1 MDNENR
7 YDPYYKARMDRQAI
21 GEQIKKTK
29 WYDIPGHLGNAGLAI
44 GSGLN
49 ILYSNSWFDPRNYQY
64 GDYVPEDT
72 DRKINLKNALV
83 SDVKN
88 YIERYDIDENGKVVH
103 KNPFKSLT
111 DSFDTQSV
119 GASDAQTI
127 RGMSGTTRALV
138 INFNREIVSM
148 PTTINANDV
157 EDIKQQ
163 LEPAIEDMIVR
174 GLTIALNNSTRMI

>member
-1 MDNENR
+1 MMFQSR
-7 YDPYYKARMDRQAI
+7 YR
-21 GEQIKKTK
+21 
-29 WYDIPGHLGNAGLAI
+29 IPGFDKYKVQRDYSKEAI
-44 GSGLN
+44 VESEKL
-49 ILYSNSWFDPRNYQY
+49 L
-64 GDYVPEDT
+64 PE
-72 DRKINLKNALV
+72 
-83 SDVKN
+83 
-88 YIERYDIDENGKVVH
+88 IEAKGEDSI
-103 KNPFKSLT
+103 KSLT

>member
-1 MDNENR
+1 MPISLSSHKNNITAVDKHAQEVL
-7 YDPYYKARMDRQAI
+7 DRTQSI
-21 GEQIKKTK
+21 IKQ
-29 WYDIPGHLGNAGLAI
+29 
-44 GSGLN
+44 
-49 ILYSNSWFDPRNYQY
+49 F
-64 GDYVPEDT
+64 
-72 DRKINLKNALV
+72 
-83 SDVKN
+83 KN
-88 YIERYDIDENGKVVH
+88 YNTSDDSI
-103 KNPFKSLT
+103 KSLT

-119 GASDAQTI
+119 VASDAQTI

>member
-1 MDNENR
+1 MAKIGFFERPRVGFNGV
-7 YDPYYKARMDRQAI
+7 PYKISPSETKDLEKAQEDFNNAI
-21 GEQIKKTK
+21 KGWEIPNKHPDDYIKP
-29 WYDIPGHLGNAGLAI
+29 I
-44 GSGLN
+44 
-49 ILYSNSWFDPRNYQY
+49 
-64 GDYVPEDT
+64 
-72 DRKINLKNALV
+72 
-83 SDVKN
+83 
-88 YIERYDIDENGKVVH
+88 
-103 KNPFKSLT
+103 T

>member
-1 MDNENR
+1 MGKFQDKYNNNKYAKQLDKEIR
-7 YDPYYKARMDRQAI
+7 PLLAKEYDQS
-21 GEQIKKTK
+21 
-29 WYDIPGHLGNAGLAI
+29 GN
-44 GSGLN
+44 S
-49 ILYSNSWFDPRNYQY
+49 
-64 GDYVPEDT
+64 
-72 DRKINLKNALV
+72 
-83 SDVKN
+83 
-88 YIERYDIDENGKVVH
+88 IE
-103 KNPFKSLT
+103 SLT
-111 DSFDTQSV
+111 DPFDTQSV
-119 GASDAQTI
+119 GQSDAQTI

>member
-1 MDNENR
+1 MGKFQDKYNNNKYAKQLDKEIRHLIAKEYDQSDNSI
-7 YDPYYKARMDRQAI
+7 QS
-21 GEQIKKTK
+21 Q
-29 WYDIPGHLGNAGLAI
+29 
-44 GSGLN
+44 
-49 ILYSNSWFDPRNYQY
+49 
-64 GDYVPEDT
+64 
-72 DRKINLKNALV
+72 
-83 SDVKN
+83 
-88 YIERYDIDENGKVVH
+88 
-103 KNPFKSLT
+103 T

-127 RGMSGTTRALV
+127 RGMSGSTRALV

-163 LEPAIEDMIVR
+163 LESAIEDMIVR